1 MAATY
6 TQAEVDKHNTKG
18 DTWMIIHEKVYDVS
32 TFAEDVKSDV
42 LNHCFILTI
51 GEEAIYDEAGKD
63 ATESFEDIGHS
74 DEARELLQKFYIGEL
89 DTTSPGA
96 VKPTPVPVTRIPEEK
111 PKGSVLR
118 VLIPAVVVAGI
129 LLYKFVIAPQQK
141 H

>member
-32 TFAEDVKSDV
+32 TFAED
-42 LNHCFILTI
+42 HPG

-129 LLYKFVIAPQQK
+129 LLYKYVIAPQQK